1 VPKPHGRFVAVAA
14 LNLAFLAACV
24 SVTVSSSGVRSL
36 SSLTLDEKIGQ
47 LFVYAST
54 ARFMNAESPE
64 YRELERQV
72 RVNKVGGVL
81 WFQVDNGVFEAAYLN
96 RRLQSLAATPLLIAG
111 DFEAGLGMRFRD
123 ATYWPW
129 PMAVAATGDPSLA
142 EREGR
147 IVAEEARDLGFN
159 QIYAPVADVNSEPDN
174 PVINTRSFGEDP
186 ADVARYVAAFVRG
199 VQSAGVLATAKH
211 FPGHGDTRT
220 DSHRSLPV
228 LTADVDRLRSR
239 ELVPFRAAIEAGVGS
254 VMTAHLSI
262 PALDPTAAPPRPTAG
277 VVNPYTK
284 DAAEVTLDATV
295 PASLSE
301 RVVDGLLRREL
312 GFRGLVVTDA
322 LDMGG
327 LTDHYDAGE
336 ASVRAVLAGADML
349 PKTANVDSAIAGV
362 RAAVESGRLPVA
374 RLDAAVARILAAK
387 ERFAAPAP
395 DFDRVFREVE
405 SPAHRDVAE
414 EIARRS
420 ITLVRED
427 PGVLPISKAS
437 RVAHVTITDGGR
449 RANELVDELKRRL
462 TDAPTAFLLD
472 SVSTGAD
479 VQTTLAGVVSADVVV
494 VSLLARF
501 ETGRGFIGI
510 PMAAKSALD
519 HILAA
524 KPSAIVVML
533 GSPYV
538 LREAAPARTM
548 LVAWGS
554 QTDEQVA
561 AALAL
566 FGEAPIGGRLPV
578 TIPGIAARGAG
589 ISKP

>member
-1 VPKPHGRFVAVAA
+1 M
-14 LNLAFLAACV
+14 
-24 SVTVSSSGVRSL
+24 S
-36 SSLTLDEKIGQ
+36 LDEKIGQ

-54 ARFMNAESPE
+54 ARFMNADSPE

-72 RVNKVGGVL
+72 RVHGVGGIL
-81 WFQVDNGVFEAAYLN
+81 WFQLDNGVLEAAYIN
-96 RRLQSLAATPLLIAG
+96 RRLQSIAAIPLLVAG

-186 ADVARYVAAFVRG
+186 EEVARYVAAFVRG

-211 FPGHGDTRT
+211 FPGHGATRT

-228 LTADVDRLRSR
+228 LAADRALLESR

-254 VMTAHLSI
+254 IMTAHLSI
-262 PALDPTAAPPRPTAG
+262 PLLDATPAPPRPTAG
-277 VVNPYTK
+277 VVNPYTT
-284 DAAEVTLDATV
+284 DTAEVTVNGTV
-295 PASLSE
+295 PSSLSP
-301 RVVDGLLRREL
+301 RVVDGLLRRDL

-322 LDMGG
+322 LDMGA
-327 LTDHYDAGE
+327 LTDHFDPGE
-336 ASVRAVLAGADML
+336 ASVRAILAGADML
-349 PKTANVDSAIAGV
+349 PKTENVDAAIAGV
-362 RAAVESGRLPVA
+362 RAAVASGRVPMA
-374 RLDAAVARILAAK
+374 RLDAAVGRILAAK
-387 ERFAAPAP
+387 ERIAAASAP
-395 DFDRVFREVE
+395 IDFDRVFRDVE
-405 SPAHRDVAE
+405 SPAHRAVAE

-420 ITLVRED
+420 MTLVREE
-427 PGVLPISKAS
+427 PGVLPIKKTT
-437 RVAHVTITDGGR
+437 RVAHVTITDGSR
-449 RANELVDELKRRL
+449 RADEIVDELKRGL
-462 TDAPTAFLLD
+462 AAPPSTFLIDAY
-472 SVSTGAD
+472 STPGD
-479 VQTTLAGVVSADVVV
+479 VDTTLAGIQPADTVV

-501 ETGRGFIGI
+501 QTGRGWIGI
-510 PMAAKSALD
+510 PASARTALD
-519 HILAA
+519 RVLAA

-533 GSPYV
+533 GSPYL
-538 LREAAPARTM
+538 LRDAAAAKTM
-548 LVAWGS
+548 LAAWGS

-561 AALAL
+561 AARAL
-566 FGEAPIGGRLPV
+566 LGEAPIGGRLPV
-578 TIPGIAARGAG
+578 TIPGIAPRGTG